1 MIRYHNTPEAPLDD
15 EYEALR
21 LLSDRSHRHGAYLC
35 LNYQRDDRGGG
46 SVRLRDLYKG
56 PRIVVQ
62 HLGGYADLEVRRE
75 DVTYVSERVRALLIE
90 RGWTRGTAHWG
101 YTDEHERHLTEHG
114 ERFYAD
120 TGRQVGDGVDAFL
133 RFLHGGHAA

>member
-1 MIRYHNTPEAPLDD
+1 LSRERNTPESPLDD

-21 LLSDRSHRHGAYLC
+21 LLSDRSYRHGAYLC
-35 LNYQRDDRGGG
+35 LNYRRGDHGGG

-75 DVTYVSERVRALLIE
+75 DITYLSERVTRMLLGSRLDPWHRE
-90 RGWTRGTAHWG
+90 LG
-101 YTDEHERHLTEHG
+101 
-114 ERFYAD
+114 
-120 TGRQVGDGVDAFL
+120 
-133 RFLHGGHAA
+133 LHGRTRATPH